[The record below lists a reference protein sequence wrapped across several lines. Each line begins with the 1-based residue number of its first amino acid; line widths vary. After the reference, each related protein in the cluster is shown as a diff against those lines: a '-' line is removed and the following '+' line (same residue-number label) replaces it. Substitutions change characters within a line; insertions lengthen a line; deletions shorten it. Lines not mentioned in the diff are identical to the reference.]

1 MTVAV
6 LAAAV
11 SACTTGTGQPTTTT
25 ATTATT
31 AAATTAATTAPTI
44 RADAACAG
52 FTAQQFVG
60 DWTSPNDP
68 ATTTLT
74 LDGALRSRGVG
85 DESGTWSVRPIGQTP
100 GSGQLPDDSI
110 CVLWLHWNSPAPAF
124 DAYYVPLKVTDTQ
137 LQLSYVGR
145 GNTLTWIRAAGS
157 P

>member
-1 MTVAV
+1 MAVAV

-11 SACTTGTGQPTTTT
+11 SACTTGTGQPTTTAPT
-25 ATTATT
+25 TTPTTTATT
-31 AAATTAATTAPTI
+31 T
-44 RADAACAG
+44 RADVACAG

-100 GSGQLPDDSI
+100 GSGQLPDDSL
-110 CVLWLHWNSPAPAF
+110 CVLWLHWSSPAPAF
-124 DAYYVPLKVTDTQ
+124 DAFYVPLKVTDTQ

-157 P
+157 H